1 MSMMRTQKKKV
12 KTPTDYV
19 VQHLLDLEQDY
30 ANLYEDKKR
39 LEGQLRYLHD
49 FQDNVLKL
57 AEKYFKIKKSTT
69 DGDPY
74 AIMDY
79 VWESREPEL
88 FHFIRCNLKLEM
100 KDEQIH
106 KDS

>member
-19 VQHLLDLEQDY
+19 VQHLLDLEQDFET
-30 ANLYEDKKR
+30 LYREKKM
-39 LEGQLRYLHD
+39 LEGQLKYLHE
-49 FQDNVLKL
+49 FQDNVLKI
-57 AEKYFKIKKSTT
+57 AEKYFKIKKCSS

-88 FHFIRCNLKLEM
+88 FNFIRSNLKVGME
-100 KDEQIH
+100 DE
-106 KDS
+106 